1 MRALFAD
8 DEVVEE
14 ILAVFEPDILPL
26 CMSRGWPTQPFL
38 MCSCSLACM
47 KELARCS
54 TMQWRAGPA
63 AAEPAA
69 EKHKQGL
76 AKPRRPDRLAAM
88 LPPDRAA
95 WSTPPLPPSTGIPS
109 SPTTARA
116 AVSSSAVNALQAT
129 AMLPAAARRRG
140 RAVARGGTLRLVG
153 PASCVS
159 VCACQAGSAPGR
171 ADRRRQR
178 ATARGRLTPSAGTPG
193 AESHRR
199 RYRRRTARSSEAAT
213 DRARSEMDLVCY
225 IECFVFLRF
234 RFSCVAVLARACV
247 CPVCL
252 SLPLLFFDVTLFI
265 SDSAT
270 PPRAPPPAWPLGSG
284 SAPRARRPVKR
295 KVKRLASRRQ
305 EASIENV

>member
-14 ILAVFEPDILPL
+14 ILAVFEPDILLL

-54 TMQWRAGPA
+54 MMQWRAGPA

-213 DRARSEMDLVCY
+213 DRARWISYVISSASYFC
-225 IECFVFLRF
+225 VFDSPVWLCWR
-234 RFSCVAVLARACV
+234 ARACV
-247 CPVCL
+247 L
-252 SLPLLFFDVTLFI
+252 SVSHFPFSSLT
-265 SDSAT
+265 
-270 PPRAPPPAWPLGSG
+270 
-284 SAPRARRPVKR
+284 
-295 KVKRLASRRQ
+295 
-305 EASIENV
+305 

>member
-1 MRALFAD
+1 
-8 DEVVEE
+8 
-14 ILAVFEPDILPL
+14 
-26 CMSRGWPTQPFL
+26 

-153 PASCVS
+153 ARVVCLCV
-159 VCACQAGSAPGR
+159 CMPGWKR
-171 ADRRRQR
+171 ARPRRPPT
-178 ATARGRLTPSAGTPG
+178 ATR
-193 AESHRR
+193 
-199 RYRRRTARSSEAAT
+199 
-213 DRARSEMDLVCY
+213 DRARTFDTERGDAARREPQATLQATHRAELGGCDRSREMD
-225 IECFVFLRF
+225 R
-234 RFSCVAVLARACV
+234 
-247 CPVCL
+247 
-252 SLPLLFFDVTLFI
+252 I
-265 SDSAT
+265 S
-270 PPRAPPPAWPLGSG
+270 
-284 SAPRARRPVKR
+284 
-295 KVKRLASRRQ
+295 
-305 EASIENV
+305 

>member
-1 MRALFAD
+1 VCPTPASRRCALLLSSADGDAVAKGVVSTLRAAALEEGDVDELDASSTRALFAD
-8 DEVVEE
+8 DEVVDE
-14 ILAVFEPDILPL
+14 ILAVFEPDILTL

-153 PASCVS
+153 ARVVCLCV
-159 VCACQAGSAPGR
+159 CMPGWKR
-171 ADRRRQR
+171 ARPRRPPT
-178 ATARGRLTPSAGTPG
+178 ATR
-193 AESHRR
+193 
-199 RYRRRTARSSEAAT
+199 
-213 DRARSEMDLVCY
+213 DRARTFDTERGDAGRREPQATLQATHRAELGGCDRSREMDLVCY
-225 IECFVFLRF
+225 YRVLRIF
-234 RFSCVAVLARACV
+234 AFSILLCGCVGARV
-247 CPVCL
+247 RVSCL
-252 SLPLLFFDVTLFI
+252 SLTSPSLL
-265 SDSAT
+265 
-270 PPRAPPPAWPLGSG
+270 
-284 SAPRARRPVKR
+284 
-295 KVKRLASRRQ
+295 
-305 EASIENV
+305 